1 MAASAK
7 LNMVFPFGQKKIFAL
22 ILAST
27 SGKQISGESYKNNQM
42 ALKLGPRRYGLWF
55 PRVGPCRGDRRAPA
69 MPLSLK
75 ESVGPSNHP
84 GGPAPM
90 PPAATGPWEVF
101 WGRIVGGESWEVS

>member
-1 MAASAK
+1 
-7 LNMVFPFGQKKIFAL
+7 
-22 ILAST
+22 
-27 SGKQISGESYKNNQM
+27 
-42 ALKLGPRRYGLWF
+42 
-55 PRVGPCRGDRRAPA
+55 